1 LSDQIRDP
9 PLDLPAEFDPYWL
22 TVVANRVTLYPWEYT
37 YEARTDRETRTVTM
51 TSAVRWVLSF
61 TSAYTLSLTRQALAN
76 KGERR
81 PEHIRQF
88 VVNALVAQLVITGAS
103 RRS

>member
-1 LSDQIRDP
+1 
-9 PLDLPAEFDPYWL
+9 
-22 TVVANRVTLYPWEYT
+22 VVGNRVTLYPWEYT